1 MFLELIEEYE
11 MNDDDECKRRSC
23 ATDICS
29 RLESQQAAA
38 VAAQT
43 NNIGEENNVDPS
55 SSENDNTAVDGHAGN
70 DEGVDNDCCYKGRQ
84 FAVLICISLDDHFMV
99 NEFELKVWIGFVEFW
114 GNQVR

>member
-1 MFLELIEEYE
+1 

-55 SSENDNTAVDGHAGN
+55 SSENDNTAVDGHTGN
-70 DEGVDNDCCYKGRQ
+70 DEGIDNDCCYKGRQ
-84 FAVLICISLDDHFMV
+84 FAVLICISLDDHLMV
-99 NEFELKVWIGFVEFW
+99 NEFEIKNLDWICRISGKSSPMKHYFD
-114 GNQVR
+114 RKLI